1 MKTLTAKPLTAKIR
15 LKDAEKEG
23 IGLLLNRC
31 FKPGH
36 LYVVEKVPNLVSSLV
51 YNIHWPTIAF
61 SLNKSTS
68 GFLQNIVATE
78 TESEMDRLRAISKKR
93 NQTNWDELFAMMTIQ
108 KARALDKVPLWV
120 DDEATNLSVSQIGD
134 RCLLFKQEYGVKMA
148 LIDDIGHVCVPNSS
162 LFELSE
168 YGCTDKTRPLLDLL
182 AKELDII
189 IVALCYPYQT
199 RKCYSHGQNKYVT
212 MESFD

>member
-1 MKTLTAKPLTAKIR
+1 MKTLTTKPQTAKIR

-23 IGLLLNRC
+23 IGLFLNRC

-36 LYVVEKVPNLVSSLV
+36 LYVVDKAPNLVSSLV

-68 GFLQNIVATE
+68 GFLQNIIAAE
-78 TESEMDRLRAISKKR
+78 TESEMDRLCAIGKKR
-93 NQTNWDELFAMMTIQ
+93 SQTNWDELSAMMTIQ
-108 KARALDKVPLWV
+108 KTRALDKVPLWV

-134 RCLLFKQEYGVKMA
+134 RCLLFKQEHGVKMA

-168 YGCTDKTRPLLDLL
+168 YRCTDTSRPLLDLL

-189 IVALCYPYQT
+189 IVALCYPYRT
-199 RKCYSHGQNKYVT
+199 RKCYSHRQNKYVT

>member
-1 MKTLTAKPLTAKIR
+1 MKTLTTKPLTAKIR
-15 LKDAEKEG
+15 LKDTEKEG

-36 LYVVEKVPNLVSSLV
+36 LYVVEKTPNLVSSLV

-68 GFLQNIVATE
+68 GFLQNIIASE
-78 TESEMDRLRAISKKR
+78 TESEMDRLRAIGKKR
-93 NQTNWDELFAMMTIQ
+93 NQTYWDELSTMMTIQ
-108 KARALDKVPLWV
+108 KTKALDKVPLWV
-120 DDEATNLSVSQIGD
+120 DDAASNLSVSQIGD

-148 LIDDIGHVCVPNSS
+148 LIDDIGHVSVPNSS

-168 YGCTDKTRPLLDLL
+168 HGCTDKTRPLLDLL
-182 AKELDII
+182 AKELGII
-189 IVALCYPYQT
+189 VVALCYPYQT
-199 RKCYSHGQNKYVT
+199 RKCYSHRKNKYVT
-212 MESFD
+212 MESYD